1 MTVVIVITIG
11 IVVVMEE
18 IRRSA
23 VEVGSLSHYLKGFI
37 HPRWLLGISSINS
50 SNSNNSNYYAN
61 PPFHESTCD
70 SDFDETSDLTR
81 GRYLHDSFN

>member
-1 MTVVIVITIG
+1 MNQPGWTTFSVAPHATEDSRQLESIV
-11 IVVVMEE
+11 
-18 IRRSA
+18 SA
-23 VEVGSLSHYLKGFI
+23 WELSFVPLQGTNRGS
-37 HPRWLLGISSINS
+37 
-50 SNSNNSNYYAN
+50 AN